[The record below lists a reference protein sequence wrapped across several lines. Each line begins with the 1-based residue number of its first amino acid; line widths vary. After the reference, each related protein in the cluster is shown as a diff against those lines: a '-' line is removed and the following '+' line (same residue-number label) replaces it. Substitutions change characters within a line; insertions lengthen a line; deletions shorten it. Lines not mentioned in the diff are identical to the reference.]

1 MALMEDLTE
10 DERYLWAILSD
21 PSGLDQAEFF
31 WYDAESEE
39 DGCFRAWPYQW
50 KWWRNDSPLQI
61 DQAGRSVGKSM
72 SILVRAFAFPFL
84 HPGQSMLL
92 TAPEGVHLSAITNLV
107 EAKLNSTRIGMEM
120 RPSGGSGGI
129 TKRPFLV
136 KFRNDAQILGRI
148 PQRDG
153 RGVKGMH
160 PLWLEMDEAQ
170 DYPDPGWTEIIET
183 LKRGSK
189 GAMWRAHGVTKG
201 MRDYFYK
208 FTQPESGWTVHRVT
222 AMERPNWTDQERQ
235 EKIEAYGSRHHP
247 DYRRNVLGLHGDA
260 SNPLFVLHRLM
271 ACFDDNDESEYNQDI
286 YQYLRINDEMVQD
299 FDGDVLSV
307 LDLPMTHR
315 SYKKTW
321 IGMDVG
327 YTNHPS
333 EILVFA
339 EESKSKKKSDET
351 EPESSLRLIS
361 RIHLER
367 IAHHDQVAVMLW
379 LLDFYQ
385 PQAFA
390 MDKTGLGL
398 PLFQDVQER
407 ARNDK
412 NIAKLAER
420 IKGYNFS
427 SKIIVDIDDSVEVD
441 EWTGDDV
448 RDAGV
453 VKNVLE
459 QSSDRLR
466 DLVDKGRITFP
477 WDTELIGE
485 FQGQTWSYDKSKMD
499 LYGRKKL
506 YSKGQF
512 HALDAA
518 RMAVLAFAQ
527 KRIDAFVKKE
537 KFEPTPVI
545 FL

>member
-1 MALMEDLTE
+1 MAVLEALEE
-10 DERYLWAILSD
+10 DEAYLWAILQD
-21 PSGLDQAEFF
+21 ESGLDQAEFF
-31 WYDAESEE
+31 WYDPENEE

-50 KWWRNDSPLQI
+50 KWWRNKSPLQI

-107 EAKLNSTRIGMEM
+107 EAKMLSTRIGQEI
-120 RPSGGSGGI
+120 RPKGGSGGI
-129 TKRPFLV
+129 TKRPFLI
-136 KFRNDAQILGRI
+136 KFLNDAQILGRI

-153 RGVKGMH
+153 KGVKGMH

-170 DYPDPGWTEIIET
+170 DYPDPGWVEIIET

-222 AMERPNWTDQERQ
+222 AMERPNWTDEERQ
-235 EKIEAYGSRHHP
+235 EKIEAYGSRNHP

-271 ACFDDNDESEYNQDI
+271 ACFDDDQESDYNEEYT
-286 YQYLRINDEMVQD
+286 YLRISDEMVED
-299 FDGDVLSV
+299 YDGDILSI
-307 LDLPMTHR
+307 LDMPR
-315 SYKKTW
+315 SHQNYKNIW

-339 EESKSKKKSDET
+339 QGKPKKLEESGIEKPTLK
-351 EPESSLRLIS
+351 LIS

-367 IAHHDQVAVMLW
+367 ISHSDQVAVIMW
-379 LLDFYQ
+379 LLQFYR
-385 PQAFA
+385 PKAFS

-398 PLFQDVQER
+398 PLFQDLQEH
-407 ARNDK
+407 ARQRKD
-412 NIAKLAER
+412 LRPYVER

-427 SKIIVDIDDSVEVD
+427 SKVLVDIDDSVELD
-441 EWTGDDV
+441 EHLGDPV
-448 RDAGV
+448 RDAGLH
-453 VKNVLE
+453 KNVLE

-466 DLVDKGRITFP
+466 DMVDNGLIRFP
-477 WDTELIGE
+477 WDTELIAE
-485 FQGQTWSYDKSKMD
+485 FQGQTWTYDKSKMD

-518 RMAVLAFAQ
+518 RMAVLGFAQ
-527 KRIDAFVKKE
+527 HSIEEFTKKDR
-537 KFEPTPVI
+537 FEPTPVV